1 MTLTHNG
8 YMKYTLPD
16 NWRAEYDSDV
26 LSVYDPCGEGAI
38 TMSFYNL
45 LTGEKSVDEQIS
57 IMAKKFIGQ
66 NSIQVTTP
74 LILVNKDGK
83 SILRGT
89 GTTADGW
96 HIKIWVIA
104 KYSKIVFATYE
115 CEQKGKEVKVCDSIM
130 DSIQFIEKC

>member
-16 NWRAEYDSDV
+16 NWCAEYDSDI

-38 TMSFYNL
+38 TISFYNL
-45 LTGEKSVDEQIS
+45 LTREISVEEQIS
-57 IMAKKFIGQ
+57 IMAKKFIDK

-74 LILVNKDGK
+74 LILIDKDGK
-83 SILRGT
+83 RVLRGT

-96 HIKIWVIA
+96 HIEIWVIA
-104 KYSKIVFATYE
+104 KYPKIVFATYQ
-115 CEQKGKEVKVCDSIM
+115 CEQKSKEVEVCDSII
-130 DSIQFIEKC
+130 DSIQFRNI